1 MTLSRI
7 LKTIFLIEFVKG
19 LMMAI
24 KEMFRKS
31 KTINYPF
38 EKGSISPRMRGEH
51 ALRRYPNGEE
61 RCIACKLCEA
71 VCPAQAITIE
81 SEEKKDGSRKTTRYD
96 IDMLKCIY
104 CGLCQESCP
113 VDAIVQ
119 GPNFEFATES
129 REELYY
135 NKNKLLMVHTSRNT
149 VNSVFFLILD
159 FISVGCLFIMVGAEF
174 LGMIILIVYVGAVAV
189 LFLFV
194 VMMLNVAEQKQSWFI
209 GKKSTHIPAGLIVSI
224 LIFLQL
230 LVVVGG
236 WKYKDNFMSS
246 STLNFSN
253 ISNTHQIGLVM
264 YTDYILY
271 FQLAG
276 VILLL
281 SMIGAILLTFRQR
294 KGVKKQSYFK
304 QISRDPSTSIELEEV
319 ESSKGVRID
328 D

>member
-1 MTLSRI
+1 
-7 LKTIFLIEFVKG
+7 
-19 LMMAI
+19 
-24 KEMFRKS
+24 
-31 KTINYPF
+31 
-38 EKGSISPRMRGEH
+38 
-51 ALRRYPNGEE
+51 
-61 RCIACKLCEA
+61 
-71 VCPAQAITIE
+71 
-81 SEEKKDGSRKTTRYD
+81 
-96 IDMLKCIY
+96 
-104 CGLCQESCP
+104 
-113 VDAIVQ
+113 
-119 GPNFEFATES
+119 
-129 REELYY
+129 
-135 NKNKLLMVHTSRNT
+135 MVITSRNT

-209 GKKSTHIPAGLIVSI
+209 GKKSTHIPTGLIISV
-224 LIFLQL
+224 LIFLEL

-236 WKYKDNFMSS
+236 WKYKDDFMSS
-246 STLNFSN
+246 QTLELSS
-253 ISNTHQIGLVM
+253 ITNTHQIGLVM

-294 KGVKKQSYFK
+294 PGVKRQSYLK
-304 QISRDPSTSIELEEV
+304 QISRGPESSIELKEV
-319 ESSKGVRID
+319 ESNRGVKID